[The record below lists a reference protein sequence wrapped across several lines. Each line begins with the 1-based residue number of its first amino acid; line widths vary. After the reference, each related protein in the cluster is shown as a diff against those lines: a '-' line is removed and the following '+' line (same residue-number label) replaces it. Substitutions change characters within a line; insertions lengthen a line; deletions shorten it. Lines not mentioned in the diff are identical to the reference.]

1 MSKNMT
7 IKWLVVV
14 HEWGGWFKKK
24 DKPYYF
30 PAFSEAIDFFNK
42 LPKNKKKDYPV
53 MVEVPE

>member
-14 HEWGGWFKKK
+14 REWGGWFKEKEV
-24 DKPYYF
+24 PHYF
-30 PAFSEAIDFFNK
+30 PTFGEAIDFFNE

>member
-1 MSKNMT
+1 MT

-24 DKPYYF
+24 YKPHYF
-30 PAFSEAIDFFNK
+30 PTFGEAIDFFNE

>member
-14 HEWGGWFKKK
+14 HEWVGWFKKK

-30 PAFSEAIDFFNK
+30 PTFSEAIDFFNN